1 MSVNPYC
8 FNMRNTLS
16 RPRTEKRKRQTQKER
31 WIQEKE
37 QTKGEKRQ
45 APSEGGGA
53 AGPEQEEPVVKSGAC
68 CHVLTCPS
76 VVILGELRL
85 FVDHHTSDGHVR
97 VLLFGLLYS
106 LGQRLSPPTVNQHKQ
121 TKANKRFKG
130 KNEQPNTRM
139 KTQATERKRMMGNIH
154 ACEEVML
161 GSAWTALSLRGW
173 QMSCRYGNLC
183 ARSRPIRS
191 CVHECVTR
199 HRRTEIPHG

>member
-1 MSVNPYC
+1 
-8 FNMRNTLS
+8 MRNTLS

-45 APSEGGGA
+45 APSEGGGGGA

-85 FVDHHTSDGHVR
+85 FVDHHASDGHVR

-106 LGQRLSPPTVNQHKQ
+106 LGQCLSPPTVNQHKQ

-130 KNEQPNTRM
+130 KNEQLNKNENTSNWTQTDDGKHTCMWTSDAGICVNSSQSERM
-139 KTQATERKRMMGNIH
+139 ANVT
-154 ACEEVML
+154 
-161 GSAWTALSLRGW
+161 SLW
-173 QMSCRYGNLC
+173 
-183 ARSRPIRS
+183 
-191 CVHECVTR
+191 
-199 HRRTEIPHG
+199 